1 MTTSKAIQ
9 IIEARHAFVL
19 HKLRNCGYEDGRV
32 NFMRGE
38 LVAMEL
44 AVEAL
49 AKQLLEERAL
59 RSARHATMEML
70 EGRSEC

>member
-9 IIEARHAFVL
+9 IIEARHSYVL
-19 HKLRNCGYEDGRV
+19 HKLRNGGYMDGRV

-38 LVAMEL
+38 LVAMEC